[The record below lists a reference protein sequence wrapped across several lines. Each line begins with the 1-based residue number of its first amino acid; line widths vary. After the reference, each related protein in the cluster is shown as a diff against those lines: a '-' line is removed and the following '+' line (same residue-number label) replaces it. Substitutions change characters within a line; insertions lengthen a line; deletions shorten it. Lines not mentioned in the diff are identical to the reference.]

1 MILKEISL
9 LQVEALLAPKTNTSS
24 NLEKGFCPSE
34 QWEIGKN
41 GTLKAL
47 AAAAEKN
54 VTQKSCW
61 YTLVLPPRAYLSR
74 CPNDAQDFFDDAQ
87 HDAHIF
93 DDAQEP
99 LKGG

>member
-1 MILKEISL
+1 MNETKRGNFWQGVHIVMSRVVFKPRKRVS
-9 LQVEALLAPKTNTSS
+9 PFKTVRNRQ
-24 NLEKGFCPSE
+24 K
-34 QWEIGKN
+34 WHI
-41 GTLKAL
+41 KAL
-47 AAAAEKN
+47 AAAAEKK

-93 DDAQEP
+93 DDAQEYV
-99 LKGG
+99 KG